1 LGVEKHEELET
12 LNHASCQW
20 LLDKGYNAKA
30 LKIKANVRPNNL
42 LESRIAATSTVEERV
57 KAIVASGISLSSLFH
72 TIGPTCLSVDEIF
85 IAFEYREL
93 MKSYKNEKKEYAKVQ
108 KLKGAEDKAKAL
120 LALNKSTYNK
130 SEILTIL

>member
-1 LGVEKHEELET
+1 
-12 LNHASCQW
+12 
-20 LLDKGYNAKA
+20 
-30 LKIKANVRPNNL
+30 
-42 LESRIAATSTVEERV
+42 V
-57 KAIVASGISLSSLFH
+57 KAIVASGISLSLLFH
-72 TIGPTCLSVDEIF
+72 TIGPTCQSVDEIF

-120 LALNKSTYNK
+120 LALNKNTYNK